1 MIFLCN
7 HGVTST
13 KSVNVENYSKKHIDK
28 KKFIKQMKFLKRNY
42 KMISIEDIYYHIKN
56 KIPFSKKMLLF
67 PLMMGLKI
75 TLL

>member
-1 MIFLCN
+1 MIFLCY

-13 KSVNVENYSKKHIDK
+13 KSVNVENYSKNILIK
-28 KKFIKQMKFLKRNY
+28 KIYKTNEIFKRNY